1 MSFNGVKRIQKVM
14 AERVKEMAALVSDE
28 DHDGDE
34 EENVD
39 EGVDG
44 DEDDRGVSGAMAVV
58 RDPETR
64 ICMLV
69 VHGML
74 HLVGYDHK

>member
-14 AERVKEMAALVSDE
+14 VERVKEMAALVSDE

-44 DEDDRGVSGAMAVV
+44 DEDDQGVSGAMAAV

-64 ICMLV
+64 IRMLV

>member
-14 AERVKEMAALVSDE
+14 AERVKEIAALVSDE

-44 DEDDRGVSGAMAVV
+44 DEDNRGVSGAMAAV

-64 ICMLV
+64 IRMLV